1 MFQVPLSDVWLSNCI
16 SDVSEVTLDPTTSF
30 VIGWPI
36 SNAVITFR
44 YRNSPSLSS
53 LISSLNYKESE
64 ELFYSSIASTSCST
78 VRIKCTGPTYVLPR
92 GRGEEMY
99 SNNKMFDIYFTN

>member
-44 YRNSPSLSS
+44 YSFPSLSS
-53 LISSLNYKESE
+53 VISSLIIKKVKSY
-64 ELFYSSIASTSCST
+64 FIALA
-78 VRIKCTGPTYVLPR
+78 VAQLG
-92 GRGEEMY
+92 
-99 SNNKMFDIYFTN
+99 